1 MVLKDGITGFFQMS
15 QRKSLPHIEME
26 TFKKEVSGSLAQL
39 GYRLLYFR
47 EAGVTPNFHLVVF
60 GKGGERLGVICN
72 SIYPVVALVKEI
84 DVGVCELRYIED
96 ENVEN
101 LIESNTSFHIVSTAD
116 LDQELTSGA
125 LKELNEAELR
135 QINYW
140 KPQTIGEVVFNWW
153 D

>member
-1 MVLKDGITGFFQMS
+1 M
-15 QRKSLPHIEME
+15 
-26 TFKKEVSGSLAQL
+26 
-39 GYRLLYFR
+39 
-47 EAGVTPNFHLVVF
+47 F

-125 LKELNEAELR
+125 LKELNESELR
-135 QINYW
+135 KINYW